1 MSLPAEGKAEVSG
14 EGSLLPTTLLLL
26 QIQPPFLVQGA
37 RGHRA
42 GKGSSGNM
50 GIPRGVLSALLLTS
64 VSP

>member
-14 EGSLLPTTLLLL
+14 EGSLFPTALLLL
-26 QIQPPFLVQGA
+26 QIQPPFLVQRDSA
-37 RGHRA
+37 YRV